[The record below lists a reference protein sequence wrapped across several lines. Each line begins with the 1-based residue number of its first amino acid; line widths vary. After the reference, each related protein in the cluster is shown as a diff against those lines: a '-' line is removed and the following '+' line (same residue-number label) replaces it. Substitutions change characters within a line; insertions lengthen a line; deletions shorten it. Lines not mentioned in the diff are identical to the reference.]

1 MNIKKL
7 KIILF
12 IITLVGIH
20 VCIWFNNILLIN
32 SKDKLKIIE
41 LYNLPTNS
49 EIVFVKGL
57 HTSLERHWPILV
69 SYKYE
74 NEIIEKTLIDDS
86 EGSETQKLAINLHEK
101 TIKSLLILF
110 DIIIFIFSI
119 IIVYKKSK
127 IKTNI

>member
-1 MNIKKL
+1 MKNKI

-12 IITLVGIH
+12 IIILIGIH
-20 VCIWFNNILLIN
+20 VWVCSNNILLVN
-32 SKDKLKIIE
+32 SKDKSRIIE
-41 LYNLPTNS
+41 LYNLPSSS
-49 EIVFVKGL
+49 EIILVKGL
-57 HTSLERHWPILV
+57 HTSLGRYWPILV

-74 NEIIEKTLIDDS
+74 NEIIEQTLMDGS

-119 IIVYKKSK
+119 IIVYKRTK
-127 IKTNI
+127 IKSDI

>member
-1 MNIKKL
+1 MKSKI

-12 IITLVGIH
+12 IILLVGIH
-20 VCIWFNNILLIN
+20 VWICFNNILLVS
-32 SKDKLKIIE
+32 SKDKSRIIE
-41 LYNLPTNS
+41 LYNLPSSS

-57 HTSLERHWPILV
+57 HTSLGRHWPILV

-74 NEIIEKTLIDDS
+74 NKIIEETLMDDS

-119 IIVYKKSK
+119 IIVYKRTK
-127 IKTNI
+127 IKFDI